1 MSAYAAL
8 DHRIEINAVVMSS
21 FCTGVTLPL
30 EFEALEDT
38 AFGDTARSRIAG
50 LGDSTLSAQFNQD
63 FAASATDITLYTAY
77 ATRAPVVVK
86 VRATTAAVSA
96 TNPEYVG
103 SYLPNQHNPFGNS
116 VGELG
121 TTQIS
126 WPLSDADGIARNT
139 A

>member
-1 MSAYAAL
+1 LSAFAFTDGRL
-8 DHRIEINAVVMSS
+8 EINAVVVSA
-21 FCTGVTLPL
+21 FCTGFTLPL

-38 AFGDTARSRIAG
+38 AFGDTSRSRIAG
-50 LGDSTLSAQFNQD
+50 LGDSTLGAQFNQD
-63 FAASATDITLYTAY
+63 MAASATDITLYTAY

-86 VRATTAAVSA
+86 GRATTAAISA

-116 VGELG
+116 VGELA

>member
-1 MSAYAAL
+1 MSTFAFTDA
-8 DHRIEINAVVMSS
+8 RVEINSVVMST

-38 AFGDTARSRIAG
+38 AFGDTSRSRVAG

-63 FAASATDITLYTAY
+63 FAASATDATLYAAY
-77 ATRAPVVVK
+77 ATKAAVVVK
-86 VRATTAAVSA
+86 VRPTSASIGA

-103 SYLPNQHNPFGNS
+103 SYLPNQYQPFGNS
-116 VGELG
+116 VGELA

-126 WPLSDADGIARNT
+126 WPLSDADGVARNT
-139 A
+139 S